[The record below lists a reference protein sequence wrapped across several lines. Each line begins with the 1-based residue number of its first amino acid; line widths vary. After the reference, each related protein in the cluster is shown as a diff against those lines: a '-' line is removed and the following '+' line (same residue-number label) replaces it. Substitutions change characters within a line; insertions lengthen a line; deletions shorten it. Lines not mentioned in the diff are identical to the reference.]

1 MVASTGDAA
10 DFERFVDGFRHA
22 PTPQEQLRYA
32 YSLAEFPTAE
42 LVLQACEFAMSGEM
56 KSQNAP
62 FVLARCIANRDHGA
76 VAWRFVRE
84 HWQQANE
91 QFPNNTIV
99 RMIDPVKLLNTEQ
112 DLADVQGFFA
122 EHAIPQAAKTLDQ
135 VLERQKVNVALR
147 DRESARL
154 AERARRRRRVT
165 LARQLVSRPL
175 EVFSTGTS
183 SVQLVWRL
191 PRGGGHE
198 VRLGDAVRTVDT
210 ESTTPPPSTAPA
222 PGRRSGR

>member
-1 MVASTGDAA
+1 MVAVLGNDLDAQQRARRLFAQAQADATSVDPELAAAATSVVASTGDAA

-42 LVLQACEFAMSGEM
+42 LVLRACEFAMSGEM

-62 FVLARCIANRDHGA
+62 FVLARCIANREHGA

-91 QFPNNTIV
+91 QFPNSTIV
-99 RMIDPVKLLNTEQ
+99 RMIDPVKLLNTEH

-154 AERARRRRRVT
+154 ASA
-165 LARQLVSRPL
+165 LAD
-175 EVFSTGTS
+175 
-183 SVQLVWRL
+183 
-191 PRGGGHE
+191 
-198 VRLGDAVRTVDT
+198 GDA
-210 ESTTPPPSTAPA
+210 
-222 PGRRSGR
+222 